1 MKIKGYEYPA
11 ALGGTGYSLFKL
23 NEEVYNEVT
32 FITPAYWELKKN
44 KNGLPMLINQKTGD
58 KGLNI
63 SGRNGIPYITET
75 QSGKAY
81 KCRVKANWGGH
92 RKGAGAKRTLPP
104 GARVR
109 SVKMTDEEYEKTK
122 QFLKKERMKNLNKK

>member
-1 MKIKGYEYPA
+1 MAE
-11 ALGGTGYSLFKL
+11 
-23 NEEVYNEVT
+23 N
-32 FITPAYWELKKN
+32 KKSAP
-44 KNGLPMLINQKTGD
+44 G
-58 KGLNI
+58 
-63 SGRNGIPYITET
+63 
-75 QSGKAY
+75 
-81 KCRVKANWGGH
+81 WGGH